1 MREKLEEH
9 IKNNPDTQLRR
20 MLLSGSLAK
29 GTSLKRL
36 NDDIDVALYVKQDN
50 PPEDMPEF
58 IAWLV
63 DTLRNLYPNM
73 DPSQITPQQYSVCI
87 SFRVPVWMLMLFYII

>member
-1 MREKLEEH
+1 MTTEHINHGDIVRFADEQVNLKREYAQKYREQVNRLREKLEEH

-36 NDDIDVALYVKQDN
+36 NDIDVALYVKQDN
-50 PPEDMPEF
+50 HQR
-58 IAWLV
+58 I
-63 DTLRNLYPNM
+63 
-73 DPSQITPQQYSVCI
+73 C
-87 SFRVPVWMLMLFYII
+87 